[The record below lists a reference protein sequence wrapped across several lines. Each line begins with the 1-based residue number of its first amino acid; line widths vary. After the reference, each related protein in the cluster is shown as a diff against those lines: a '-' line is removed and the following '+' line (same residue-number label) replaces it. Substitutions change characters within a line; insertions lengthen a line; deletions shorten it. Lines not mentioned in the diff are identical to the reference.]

1 MYRAG
6 WQGQQPFSS
15 LAERGMH
22 RRVLR
27 SALGSIRT
35 DLLPALKPGGLQQ
48 SLEQAGLPGAAAL
61 SFPLPAS
68 LATLSH
74 YTEGCVRAHVRE
86 YGANIA
92 SGRSGFSAVA
102 GASILLTWRDYFS
115 YATSFGWLQS

>member
-1 MYRAG
+1 VGVPDVYRAG

-15 LAERGMH
+15 LAERGVH

-35 DLLPALKPGGLQQ
+35 DLLPSLKPQQ

-68 LATLSH
+68 LATLSF
-74 YTEGCVRAHVRE
+74 TRRAV
-86 YGANIA
+86 
-92 SGRSGFSAVA
+92 
-102 GASILLTWRDYFS
+102 
-115 YATSFGWLQS
+115 